1 MRWLD
6 KMERKFGKYAIS
18 NLMQYIVLLT
28 GSVYLLSLFDQS
40 GTFIS
45 RLVLVPSLV
54 MKGQVWRLITYVFIP
69 PNVSM
74 LFIIFVLYLY
84 YMIGMSLE
92 RIWGTFKFN
101 LYYFIGILATTI
113 VAFLTRGSATSYYLN
128 LSIFLAFAKLNPNY
142 EILLF
147 FVLPVKMKY
156 LAWFNWGLFAFTII
170 TAPLPRKITAAVAL
184 SNYFIF
190 FGRDIINDL
199 RRKKKVAKNRSRFE
213 QGKKWNQGGRDS
225 IHRCTVCGI
234 TEKDDPEMEFRYCSQ
249 CEGTHEYCQEH
260 IRDHEH
266 IKE

>member
-156 LAWFNWGLFAFTII
+156 LAWFNWGLLAFTII
-170 TAPLPRKITAAVAL
+170 TAPIPRKITAVIAIG
-184 SNYFIF
+184 NYLIF
-190 FGRDIINDL
+190 FGKDL
-199 RRKKKVAKNRSRFE
+199 ITAIKRRRKVQQNRSKFIEKR
-213 QGKKWNQGGRDS
+213 GRSDRDQP
-225 IHRCTVCGI
+225 IHRCAVCGI
-234 TEKDDPEMEFRYCSQ
+234 TEKDDPQMQFRYCSK
-249 CEGTHEYCQEH
+249 CEGSYEYCMDHLQ
-260 IRDHEH
+260 DHEH
-266 IKE
+266 VRE